1 MNKFKVVVTDFEYE
15 SLQPEIDVLSQLDV
29 EFVKAQCKTEDDVIE
44 ACKDADGLI
53 NQYAPITRK
62 VIENLEKCKVIA
74 RYGVGVNTIDVDA
87 ATEHGIVVGNVTDYS
102 IDEVSDHAFA
112 LLLALARKVVKLN
125 SEVKN
130 GVWDFNLGK
139 PIFRLRG
146 RTLGLIGLGRI
157 PQALARKAQAFGIK
171 VVAYDPFM
179 PPEVAKNLEVELLDL
194 NKVFEVSDFVSVHA
208 PLMDSTKGMISDDQF
223 KKMKNEAFIINTA
236 RGPVIDEAALIRAL
250 EAGQIAGAGLDV
262 TEVEPIDKDNPL
274 LRMENVIITPHI
286 AWYSEESELELKRKT
301 AKNVADVLSGYY
313 PDYLFNREV
322 KEKVTLKEK
331 E

>member
-1 MNKFKVVVTDFEYE
+1 MKKFKVVVTDFEYE
-15 SLQPEIDVLSQLDV
+15 SLQPEIDVLSKLDV
-29 EFVKAQCKTEDDVIE
+29 EFVKAQCKTEDEVIE
-44 ACKDADGLI
+44 SCKDADGII

-62 VIENLEKCKVIA
+62 VIENLENCQVIA
-74 RYGVGVNTIDVDA
+74 RYGVGVNTIDVEA

-112 LLLALARKVVKLN
+112 LMMALARKVVKLN
-125 SEVKN
+125 SEVKG

-157 PQALARKAQAFGIK
+157 PQALAKKAQAFGLK

-179 PPEVAKNLEVELLDL
+179 PAEAAKKLDVELLGL
-194 NKVFEVSDFVSVHA
+194 NEVCQVSDFVSVHA
-208 PLMDSTKGMISDDQF
+208 PLTESTTGMLSDEQF
-223 KKMKNEAFIINTA
+223 GLMKKDAFIINTA
-236 RGPVIDEAALIRAL
+236 RGPVIDEQALIRAL

-262 TEVEPIDKDNPL
+262 MEIEPVMKDNPL
-274 LRMENVIITPHI
+274 LKMENVIITPHI

-301 AKNVADVLSGYY
+301 AKNVVDVLSGYY
-313 PDYLFNREV
+313 PDYLFNRDV
-322 KEKVTLKEK
+322 KEKVDLKEK
-331 E
+331 

>member
-1 MNKFKVVVTDFEYE
+1 MKKFKVVVTDFEYE
-15 SLQPEIDVLSQLDV
+15 SLQPEIDVLSELDV
-29 EFVKAQCKTEDDVIE
+29 ELVKAQCKTEEEVIE
-44 ACKDADGLI
+44 ACRDADGMI

-62 VIENLEKCKVIA
+62 VIGNLTQCKVIA

-125 SEVKN
+125 AEVKA
-130 GVWDFNLGK
+130 GVWDFNIGK
-139 PIFRLRG
+139 PAFRLRG

-157 PQALARKAQAFGIK
+157 PQALAKKAQAFGIK

-179 PPEVAKNLEVELLDL
+179 PAEAAKELEVELLSL
-194 NKVFEVSDFVSVHA
+194 NEVCEVSDFVSVHA
-208 PLMDSTKGMISDDQF
+208 PLMETTKGMISDEQF
-223 KKMKNEAFIINTA
+223 LKMKKEAFIINTA
-236 RGPVIDEAALIRAL
+236 RGPVIDESALIRAL

-262 TEVEPIDKDNPL
+262 AEVEPMLRDNPL
-274 LRMENVIITPHI
+274 LEMENVIITPHI

-301 AKNVADVLSGYY
+301 ARNVVDVLSGFY
-313 PDYLFNREV
+313 PDYLFNRDV
-322 KEKVTLKEK
+322 KEKINLREK

>member
-1 MNKFKVVVTDFEYE
+1 VKKFKVVVTDFEYE
-15 SLQPEIDVLSQLDV
+15 SLQPEIDVLSELDV
-29 EFVKAQCKTEDDVIE
+29 ELVKAQCKTEEEVIE
-44 ACKDADGLI
+44 ACRDADGMI

-62 VIENLEKCKVIA
+62 VIGNLTQCKVIA

-125 SEVKN
+125 AEVKA
-130 GVWDFNLGK
+130 GVWDFNIGK
-139 PIFRLRG
+139 PAFRLRG

-157 PQALARKAQAFGIK
+157 PQALAKKAQAFGIK

-179 PPEVAKNLEVELLDL
+179 PAEAAKELEVELLSL
-194 NKVFEVSDFVSVHA
+194 NEVCEVSDFVSVHA
-208 PLMDSTKGMISDDQF
+208 PLMETTKGMISDEQF
-223 KKMKNEAFIINTA
+223 LKMKKEAFIINTA
-236 RGPVIDEAALIRAL
+236 RGPVIDESALIRAL

-262 TEVEPIDKDNPL
+262 AEVEPMLRDNPL
-274 LRMENVIITPHI
+274 LEMENVIITPHI

-301 AKNVADVLSGYY
+301 ARNVVDVLSGFY
-313 PDYLFNREV
+313 PDYLFNRDV
-322 KEKVTLKEK
+322 KEKINLREK